1 MKRSNVLSIS
11 LMLIMINMTTIG
23 ISQAGNDDKTKVQA
37 LTKEFAKNMREGNME
52 KILSMYTTDAISM
65 PSYEPMQDGIA
76 AIRAASQKSAGMGM
90 KYNSFELTPVKIT
103 VNGNLIHEIGTYK
116 VNFSMPGMDKPM
128 DDHGKYLTIWEKQKD
143 GSLKVKIET
152 WNSDV
157 DPMASMSQMSQKG
170 MEK

>member
-1 MKRSNVLSIS
+1 MKRSNVLSVCFLFV
-11 LMLIMINMTTIG
+11 LMSMATTG
-23 ISQAGNDDKTKVQA
+23 SSQSGTDDKAKVQA
-37 LTKEFAKNMREGNME
+37 LTKEFAKNMVEGNNE
-52 KILSMYTTDAISM
+52 KVLSMYTQDAISL
-65 PSYEPMQDGIA
+65 PSYEPMQQGIE
-76 AIRAASQKSAGMGM
+76 AIRAASDKMMKSGV

-116 VNFSMPGMDKPM
+116 INVSMPGMDKPM

-157 DPMASMSQMSQKG
+157 DPMAMKQTSQSG

>member
-1 MKRSNVLSIS
+1 MKRSIVLSVS
-11 LMLIMINMTTIG
+11 VLFVLMSIATVG
-23 ISQAGNDDKTKVQA
+23 FSQANSDDKAKVQS
-37 LTKEFAKNMREGNME
+37 LTKEFAKNMVEGNME
-52 KILSMYTTDAISM
+52 KVLSMYTPDAISL

-76 AIRAASQKSAGMGM
+76 AIRAASQKSAESGM

-116 VNFSMPGMDKPM
+116 VNASMTGMDKPI
-128 DDHGKYLTIWEKQKD
+128 DDHGKFLTIWEKQKD
-143 GSLKVKIET
+143 GSLKVKLET

-157 DPMASMSQMSQKG
+157 DPMAGMKQTSQTG

>member
-11 LMLIMINMTTIG
+11 LLLVMMTMTTAG
-23 ISQAGNDDKTKVQA
+23 FSQANSEDKAKVQS
-37 LTKEFAKNMREGNME
+37 LTKEFAKNMVEGNME
-52 KILSMYTTDAISM
+52 KMLSMYTPDAISL

-76 AIRAASQKSAGMGM
+76 AIRAASQKNASSGM

-116 VNFSMPGMDKPM
+116 INASMPGMEKPI

-143 GSLKVKIET
+143 GSLKIKIET

-157 DPMASMSQMSQKG
+157 DPMSIMKQTSQSG
-170 MEK
+170 TEK